1 MLVDVDLLTFYGG
14 ITETF
19 SHSEVI
25 FEEGD
30 APRFY
35 YQIINGSVKL
45 NHVDDDAKELIQSI
59 LYKGQSVCELLLFI
73 DEKYPVNA
81 VAISQECT
89 IIKVPK
95 SRFLMLLE
103 EHQQPA
109 IDVRRFIA
117 ERLYQKFVMM
127 QNNSS
132 KHSQVR
138 IKSILT
144 YFKSFSEDQS
154 PYSYEVELTRQ
165 QLAAITGLR
174 IETVIRSVKKMEKE
188 KILKIENRKI
198 YF

>member
-1 MLVDVDLLTFYGG
+1 MYHYQ
-14 ITETF
+14 
-19 SHSEVI
+19 SSEIQI
-25 FEEGD
+25 F
-30 APRFY
+30 
-35 YQIINGSVKL
+35 
-45 NHVDDDAKELIQSI
+45 
-59 LYKGQSVCELLLFI
+59 
-73 DEKYPVNA
+73 NA
-81 VAISQECT
+81 SGRT
-89 IIKVPK
+89 
-95 SRFLMLLE
+95 
-103 EHQQPA
+103 A